1 MSELDP
7 LGGLHRPAEPAPREA
22 PSEPRSAET
31 HRGPPAPT
39 TLALLA
45 LLGILFLLEV
55 WLGGGLGP
63 DPVALFRL
71 GSLSAAAVRDGD
83 WWRLGSYAFLH
94 AGPIHLLFNAY
105 AMWILMRPI
114 ESLFGP
120 AVALGLFAA
129 TAIAGGGASIA
140 AASLRHDPWQQAV
153 GASGGIF
160 GLFGAHVALYWR
172 LRHRLAPEARK
183 AAGRTLVLNLLINLA
198 LAVGAQAAN
207 FPLDNAAH
215 AGGFVSGIL
224 LGLVAP
230 SHVLP
235 ARPWGKPALYLL
247 VAASFAL
254 AGMEGAAMARAVRP
268 RERTLRAHGIVAN
281 VPWTVVPGEE
291 GLAIGLD
298 GEKVGIE
305 RRRASSTGGRPL
317 ALGARTWFEHHAQD
331 DDGAPITVLTSPEDA
346 DELVVVGR
354 CDDERC
360 TDARRDNLAEQVA
373 ASAHPVR

>member
-1 MSELDP
+1 M
-7 LGGLHRPAEPAPREA
+7 
-22 PSEPRSAET
+22 
-31 HRGPPAPT
+31 
-39 TLALLA
+39 
-45 LLGILFLLEV
+45 FLIEV
-55 WLGGGLGP
+55 WLGRGLGP

-83 WWRLGSYAFLH
+83 FWRLGSYAFLH
-94 AGPIHLLFNAY
+94 AGPIHLLVNAY
-105 AMWILMRPI
+105 ALWILMRPI

-140 AASLRHDPWQQAV
+140 AAALRHSPWQQAV

-172 LRHRLAPEARK
+172 LRHRLAPEARR
-183 AAGRTLVLNLLINLA
+183 AAARTLMINLLINLA

-215 AGGFVSGIL
+215 AGGFLSGIL

-235 ARPWGKPALYLL
+235 GRPWGKPALYFL

-268 RERTLRAHGIVAN
+268 HERTLRAPGMVAQ
-281 VPWTVVPGEE
+281 VPWTLVPGE
-291 GLAIGLD
+291 GGIAIAVA
-298 GEKVGIE
+298 GEKIAIA
-305 RRRASSTGGRPL
+305 RRPRASDGGRPVV
-317 ALGARTWFEHHAQD
+317 LGARTWFEHRVED
-331 DDGAPITVLTSPEDA
+331 SDGAALTVLTSPEDG
-346 DELVVVGR
+346 DELVVQSR

-360 TDARRDNLAEQVA
+360 TDARRDGLAEQVA
-373 ASAHPVR
+373 ASARPAP